1 MLDKATVEVTDKD
14 INEGYN
20 CLNRNSTVN
29 PLQIAAERVLK
40 VDKTRIEVKHNEL
53 LVWMYDDSDYVLYKY
68 DDESYVKVYDFLNEW
83 QLVSQDIE
91 DGVPAKF
98 EGDLISFNVEVDNDT
113 RTHTNHW
120 SGASVDFSGFTDE
133 FDSHK
138 KNLKF
143 RLTDD
148 EY

>member
-1 MLDKATVEVTDKD
+1 MIDKATVEVTDKD

-20 CLNRNSTVN
+20 YLNRNSTIN
-29 PLQIAAERVLK
+29 PLQIAASKVLK
-40 VDKTRIEVKHNEL
+40 VDKERIEVKHNEL

-83 QLVSQDIE
+83 QLVVQDVE
-91 DGVPAKF
+91 DGVPTKF
-98 EGDLISFNVEVDNDT
+98 EGDLISFNIEVDNDT

-133 FDSHK
+133 SCSHK
-138 KNLKF
+138 KDLKF

>member
-1 MLDKATVEVTDKD
+1 MLNKATIEVTESD
-14 INEGYN
+14 INHAYN
-20 CLNRNSTVN
+20 SKYS
-29 PLQIAAERVLK
+29 PLQLAASRVLK
-40 VDKTRIEVKHNEL
+40 VHEDRIEVQAREL

-68 DDESYVKVYDFLNEW
+68 SDEESYVKVYDFINEW
-83 QLVSQDIE
+83 ELVVDGYTNE
-91 DGVPAKF
+91 DGAFKF
-98 EGDLISFNVEVDNDT
+98 EGDLISFNIEVDNDK

-120 SGASVDFSGFTDE
+120 SGASLDFSGFADE
-133 FDSHK
+133 SDSHK